1 MKRIAMFLLV
11 NFLVLTTIVVVTS
24 VLGVGSYITQY
35 GIDYGSLLVFSAI
48 VGFSGAFISLAMS
61 RWMAKKMMGVRVLNP
76 NAPLSGVER
85 ELVDKVHRMSRSAG
99 ITVMPE
105 VGIYNS
111 AEVNAFATG
120 PTKNKSL
127 VAVSAGLLQSL
138 DRDAV
143 EGVLAHEVA
152 HIANGDMVTMT
163 LIQGV
168 INTFVVFLSRV
179 AAFAVSR
186 FVDEKMA
193 GLVHFIAIIAFQI
206 LFGILGSIAVMAF
219 SRHREFRADQGG
231 ADLAGRDKMIKALEQ
246 LKQNIR
252 MVQTDQESI
261 QTFKINGGQS
271 KMMKLF
277 ASHPDLDD
285 RIRKLKN

>member
-1 MKRIAMFLLV
+1 MKRIGLFLLV
-11 NFLVLTTIVVVTS
+11 NILVLTTIVVITS
-24 VLGVGSYITQY
+24 VLGVGSYITEY
-35 GIDYGSLLVFSAI
+35 GIDYSSLLVFSAI
-48 VGFSGAFISLAMS
+48 VGFSGSFISLAIS
-61 RWMAKKMMGVRVLNP
+61 RWMAKKMMNVRVLDPKGN
-76 NAPLSGVER
+76 LSPVER
-85 ELVDKVHRMSRSAG
+85 EIVDQVHRMARNSG
-99 ITVMPE
+99 IAVMPE

-111 AEVNAFATG
+111 PEVNAFATG

-152 HIANGDMVTMT
+152 HISNGDMVTMA

-193 GLVHFIAIIAFQI
+193 GLVHFLAIIIFQI

-219 SRHREFRADQGG
+219 SRRREFRADQGG
-231 ADLAGRDKMIKALEQ
+231 ADLAGKDKMITALEQ
-246 LKQNIR
+246 LKRNVR
-252 MVQTDQESI
+252 MVQTDKESI
-261 QTFKINGGQS
+261 QTFKINGGPS

-277 ASHPDLDD
+277 SSHPDLDD
-285 RIRKLKN
+285 RIRSLRN